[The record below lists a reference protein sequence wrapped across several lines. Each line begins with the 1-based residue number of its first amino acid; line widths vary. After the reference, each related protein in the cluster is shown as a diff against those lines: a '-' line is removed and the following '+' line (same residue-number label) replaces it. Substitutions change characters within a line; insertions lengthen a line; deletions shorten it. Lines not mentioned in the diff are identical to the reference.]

1 MPGLRVRIRVPYLL
15 SQRERRKEREREP
28 GKIHRGSLPGDPDM
42 PRMRIAVRCGLEDLV
57 PRRGEP
63 RCQGD
68 GCPALTGLFLSGGGR
83 GDWKDTGARAGKMIA
98 SPPGAPCESLE
109 AAMATAS
116 ARFGADSPAT
126 VQHAHS
132 RDAHMAD
139 TLPFLILY
147 PVYAWADLD
156 CRWYRSFML
165 SSVSISVVS
174 LSSLMRINRGNLSAN
189 PAP

>member
-42 PRMRIAVRCGLEDLV
+42 PRVRIAVRCGLEDLV

-68 GCPALTGLFLSGGGR
+68 GCPALTRLFLSGGGR
-83 GDWKDTGARAGKMIA
+83 GDWKDTNSRAGKTMD

-109 AAMATAS
+109 AAMAAAS
-116 ARFGADSPAT
+116 ARSGADSR
-126 VQHAHS
+126 QQYS
-132 RDAHMAD
+132 M
-139 TLPFLILY
+139 LIHG
-147 PVYAWADLD
+147 
-156 CRWYRSFML
+156 
-165 SSVSISVVS
+165 
-174 LSSLMRINRGNLSAN
+174 MRIRRTLFSFCSFIPCMPGLIWTAAGTGPLCCRAFRSRSC
-189 PAP
+189 PYRPGCG